1 MHWNHFSLAR
11 LPHLDLLR
19 YTMCACIHK
28 SWCIQH
34 AWSISVY
41 QMHTEDTWITNSM
54 WYCIQ
59 NTHLL
64 LRKHYTDQHQRVR
77 YLKMECYEG
86 VIFLHIVTR
95 FYGLKWNTICVDI
108 RNICML
114 SFDIIFNQRIA
125 SPPPNPNHT
134 TTTITTATTMRKV
147 YTNRY
152 LFSFPLAS
160 ISSII
165 KGSIIRKM
173 LDDVEFRQYP
183 ALAAV
188 TTSILLHH

>member
-1 MHWNHFSLAR
+1 MH
-11 LPHLDLLR
+11 
-19 YTMCACIHK
+19 M
-28 SWCIQH
+28 
-34 AWSISVY
+34 
-41 QMHTEDTWITNSM
+41 EDIWITNFK

-59 NTHLL
+59 NTYLL
-64 LRKHYTDQHQRVR
+64 LRKHYRVQHQRVW
-77 YLKMECYEG
+77 YLKNGMLWG
-86 VIFLHIVTR
+86 NFFFFITR
-95 FYGLKWNTICVDI
+95 FCWIKWNIIFVDI
-108 RNICML
+108 LNICML
-114 SFDIIFNQRIA
+114 SYDVIFIQRIVT
-125 SPPPNPNHT
+125 PPPPK
-134 TTTITTATTMRKV
+134 RKV

-188 TTSILLHH
+188 TTSILLHHKTYTSYV